1 MQTLEKLDVKNGLLT
16 AADVLAAESSR
27 FVAGA
32 IAIEPQSTPQRSSAR
47 SHYATHTRP
56 LNISMSATPLHDIW
70 DAAASQ
76 PFTPGV
82 SKEAQFQIGFTL
94 LLFAVI
100 CSGVFG
106 LSKSLPPTD
115 PIALVEC

>member
-1 MQTLEKLDVKNGLLT
+1 
-16 AADVLAAESSR
+16 
-27 FVAGA
+27 
-32 IAIEPQSTPQRSSAR
+32 
-47 SHYATHTRP
+47 
-56 LNISMSATPLHDIW
+56 MSATPLKDIW

-94 LLFAVI
+94 LLFAFL

-106 LSKSLPPTD
+106 LSKRDMTFWIVSNNAD
-115 PIALVEC
+115 VWG